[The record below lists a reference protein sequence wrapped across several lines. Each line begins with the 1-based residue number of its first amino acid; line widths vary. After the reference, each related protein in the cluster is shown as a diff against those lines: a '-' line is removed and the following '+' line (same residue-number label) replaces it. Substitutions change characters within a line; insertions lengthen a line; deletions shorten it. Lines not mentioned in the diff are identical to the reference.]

1 MYAYTCAWVLRA
13 VGLGLMNLGFTV
25 QAVGFSIRVL
35 GFGLRSSRK
44 GRQGSWLYDFGRRAL
59 GSWRGL
65 RILGLG
71 LWVLNSLKRFVSFF
85 MWCFVA
91 PGRYAAT

>member
-35 GFGLRSSRK
+35 GFGLRSSR
-44 GRQGSWLYDFGRRAL
+44 
-59 GSWRGL
+59 
-65 RILGLG
+65 
-71 LWVLNSLKRFVSFF
+71 
-85 MWCFVA
+85 
-91 PGRYAAT
+91 